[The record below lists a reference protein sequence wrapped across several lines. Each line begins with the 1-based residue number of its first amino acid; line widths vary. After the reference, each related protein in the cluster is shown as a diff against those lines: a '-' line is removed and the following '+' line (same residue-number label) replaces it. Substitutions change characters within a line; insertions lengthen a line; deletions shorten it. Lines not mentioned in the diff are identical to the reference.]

1 MATSPFNIVGRSSY
15 GLSAIPNVGQQAGE
29 QIRPIPVVSAAT
41 NPYKGTTGG
50 GGLSGAGKGVSD
62 WFQGFV
68 DASSGGSDL
77 PWWQNALNRL
87 SSVGSLAT
95 QQTANW
101 SDGKFNWQEDIP
113 LVLQG
118 KMIYD
123 AGKKAYDNSEWL
135 RNPWNA
141 LATPAYIAAVINGT
155 TANIGKDAAP
165 FQQTLRNA
173 GVKNNEALFWGGL
186 AGDIALDPT
195 TYLTFGGASAVK
207 AGTSATKA
215 AAKDAIK
222 EAAET
227 LGKGYSSGLSRVPTA
242 KVANEIADRFYMKA
256 LDTYTG
262 AGNALKADV
271 VRDTAKQY
279 YQNILDTAGKSAR
292 SSAQNAVANFDI
304 PFTNITFQFGKRP
317 AALTKTSP
325 EIKTAGKTALTN
337 QLNAVGLTGDA
348 GKQFVQKALGK
359 TDFEKVTFQ
368 EYQYLK
374 GEIGRYSK
382 QFENGM
388 TSPFATRTLNDYE
401 TAMANALRAGGT
413 VADVDQIG
421 RQALDA
427 GSSVDFAKVMDSV
440 QGNSLNAYAPDA
452 VSRFNPSKFT
462 PEMGG
467 TSPLT
472 ERILD
477 ATNGLNPRRTGNRT
491 SGGLVNNVGNQIQD
505 TFGQLRNTSRDL
517 DQVAKT
523 LKPIQ
528 DLNQAES
535 RLVEYTLEGASDEG
549 LRAVAQMGMPVDME
563 KVKGAINAMR
573 NGIDGSPVES
583 YGQIAKAEQAVGGLD
598 STRANY
604 APHVLANQE
613 LGSEIIA
620 KYQNDPDLQQL
631 FAVSPGNKFNQRR
644 SGFQNFE
651 QLDRFVDGLRSRAS
665 TTTDPEEAVNL
676 KLKADELSAL
686 FERNPVKAYKKRL
699 YSSYRTRT
707 LGNLYEQLKQDSLI
721 ITPDQAKTLGDAAS
735 DYVRLDSQ
743 ESGKLGLPAGSLMHK
758 DVKKGLLE
766 ADKLFN
772 NEGLNKFLDN
782 YSSVNNMWKS
792 ITTAYRPVHHIN
804 NLIGNVFNNSLAG
817 VGIND
822 YRRATQTLNRVF
834 RGKPKQE
841 DLDLMKEVAD
851 RAVLGQAH
859 SEEYRRLFG
868 DQRSASALRKAE
880 TFVTDNR
887 YVSFLRRY
895 LGDSTDNWSRM
906 AHYIHVKRATG
917 NADLAAQSVR
927 KYLFAYGENTSAD
940 RAIRLAIPFW
950 TWTKHNIPLQLEQ
963 LVKQPRYYQ
972 TWLRMQDASYESA
985 GEDRSKQPEFIRNDY
1000 LRTPWGTYR
1009 NPRAPMSDLNNLG
1022 DPLKWLV
1029 SGATPAIKTPFE
1041 LATNTNTFTGKPI
1054 DYSLERGGPRDPQ
1067 ATLEYGLG
1075 QAPILNDVYK
1085 LATGNSSLLDV
1096 LFGKELQPK

>member
-29 QIRPIPVVSAAT
+29 QITPIPVVSAAT
-41 NPYKGTTGG
+41 NPYKGGSG
-50 GGLSGAGKGVSD
+50 GGLSGIGSGVNK

-68 DASSGGSDL
+68 DANGGSSEL
-77 PWWQNALNRL
+77 PWWQDALNRL
-87 SSVGSLAT
+87 SSAGSLVT

-101 SDGKFNWQEDIP
+101 TDGKFNWQEDIP

-118 KMIYD
+118 KMLYD

-135 RNPWNA
+135 QNPWNA
-141 LATPAYIAAVINGT
+141 LATPAYVAALVNGT
-155 TANIGKDAAP
+155 AANIGKDAAP
-165 FQQTLRNA
+165 FQQTLRNT

-186 AGDIALDPT
+186 AGDIALDPS
-195 TYLTFGGASAVK
+195 TYLTFGGSSAIKAGASAGK
-207 AGTSATKA
+207 SAA
-215 AAKDAIK
+215 RSAVA

-227 LGKGYSSGLSRVPTA
+227 LGKEYSAGLRRVPTA
-242 KVANEIADRFYMKA
+242 DVANEIADRFYRKA
-256 LDTYTG
+256 LDTYSG
-262 AGNALKADV
+262 AGNALRADV

-279 YQNILDTAGKSAR
+279 YQSVIDNAGKSAR
-292 SSAQNAVANFDI
+292 SSAQNAIVNFDV

-348 GKQFVQKALGK
+348 GKKFVEKALGK
-359 TDFEKVTFQ
+359 DDFAKVTFQ

-374 GEIGRYSK
+374 GEIARYGK
-382 QFENGM
+382 QFENGALN
-388 TSPFATRTLNDYE
+388 PFTTRSLNDYE
-401 TAMANALRAGGT
+401 SAMANALRAGASVGDIEQLGKQAVANGT
-413 VADVDQIG
+413 D
-421 RQALDA
+421 
-427 GSSVDFAKVMDSV
+427 VDFAKVMDSV
-440 QGNSLNAYAPDA
+440 QGISLNSFAPDS
-452 VSRFNPSKFT
+452 VSKFNPTKFV

-467 TSPLT
+467 TSRLT
-472 ERILD
+472 ERVLD
-477 ATNGLNPRRTGNRT
+477 ATNALNPRRAGDRM
-491 SGGLVNNVGNQIQD
+491 SGGLVNNVGNQIQN

-517 DQVAKT
+517 DQVAKA

-549 LRAVAQMGMPVDME
+549 LKRVAQMGMPVDID
-563 KVKGAINAMR
+563 KVSNAVNALR
-573 NGIDGSPVES
+573 NGMADTPVES
-583 YGQIAKAEQAVGGLD
+583 YRQIAQAEQAVGGLD

-613 LGSEIIA
+613 LGADIIA

-631 FAVSPGNKFNQRR
+631 FTVSPGNKFNQRR
-644 SGFQNFE
+644 SGFQSFE
-651 QLDRFVDGLRSRAS
+651 QLDKFVDGLRSRAA
-665 TTTDPEEAVNL
+665 TETDPKIASDL

-686 FERNPVKAYKKRL
+686 FERNPIKAYKKRL
-699 YSSYRTRT
+699 YASYRTRT
-707 LGNLYEQLKQDSLI
+707 LGNLYQELKSDSLI
-721 ITPDQAKTLGDAAS
+721 VTPDQAKSLGEAAE
-735 DYVRLDSQ
+735 DYVRLDPK

-782 YSSVNNMWKS
+782 YSSINNMWKS
-792 ITTAYRPVHHIN
+792 ITTSYRPVHHIN

-817 VGIND
+817 VGLQD
-822 YRRATQTLNRVF
+822 YRRATQTLNRMF

-841 DLDLMKEVAD
+841 DLDLMREVAD

-868 DQRSASALRKAE
+868 DQRSASKLRKAE

-895 LGDSTDNWSRM
+895 LGDSTDNWSRL

-917 NADLAAQSVR
+917 SADLAAQSVR

-940 RAIRLAIPFW
+940 RAIRLVIPFW

-963 LVKQPRYYQ
+963 IMKQPRYYQ
-972 TWLRMQDASYESA
+972 TWLRLQDASYESA

-1009 NPRAPMSDLNNLG
+1009 NPRAPMSDLNNVG

-1029 SGATPAIKTPFE
+1029 SGATPALKVPFE

-1067 ATLEYGLG
+1067 STLEYGLG
-1075 QAPILNDVYK
+1075 QAPILNDIYK
-1085 LATGNSSLLDV
+1085 LATGNSSPLDV